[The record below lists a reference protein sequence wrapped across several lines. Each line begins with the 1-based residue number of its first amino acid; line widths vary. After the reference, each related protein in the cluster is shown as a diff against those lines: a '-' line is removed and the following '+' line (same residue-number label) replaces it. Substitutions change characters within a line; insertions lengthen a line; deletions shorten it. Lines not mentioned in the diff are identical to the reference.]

1 MTSRRTWK
9 IREAKIAKDFG
20 TKRNPLSGSMSGH
33 SSSDSLSNVFYLESK
48 LRANPPGWS
57 LFLDTRDKAKIEKK
71 IPIVVLSK
79 KYHKE
84 KVCMLEYDF
93 LLVLLKKSGYLNETG
108 EDNIQVADE

>member
-33 SSSDSLSNVFYLESK
+33 SSSDSLSDKFYLESK
-48 LRANPPGWS
+48 LRANPPGWN
-57 LFLDTRDKAKIEKK
+57 LFLDTREKAKLEKK

-79 KYHKE
+79 KYHKD
-84 KVCMLEYDF
+84 KIGMIDYDF
-93 LLVLLKKSGYLNETG
+93 LLELLKKSGYL
-108 EDNIQVADE
+108 DEILEVEK